1 MARNNEGFW
10 RHWKKEKIWVGK
22 GEEEIRVLA
31 PKKRKNLGGGTVRS
45 WEEEQVARGGDTKA
59 G

>member
-1 MARNNEGFW
+1 MKGFGGTGK
-10 RHWKKEKIWVGK
+10 RKKIWVGK

-31 PKKRKNLGGGTVRS
+31 PKRRKNLGGDTMRS
-45 WEEEQVARGGDTKA
+45 WEEERVARGGDTKA